1 MKDIT
6 QIDWTDDYTKLVEG
20 DPAKMAKQKVFF
32 LQNGVEY
39 DASGKACNQAQVKKY
54 YADMA
59 AEAQKT
65 ADEATAIAKGAQ
77 EAAAEALKTAGI
89 NKTAARKAV

>member
-6 QIDWTDDYTKLVEG
+6 KIDWQGDYTKLKEG

-32 LQNGVEY
+32 IQDGIEYGPDGV
-39 DASGKACNQAQVKKY
+39 ACNGPQVKKHY
-54 YADMA
+54 QAVA
-59 AEAQKT
+59 AEAQKS
-65 ADEATAIAKGAQ
+65 ADEAKD
-77 EAAAEALKTAGI
+77 AAAAAQVAADEMLKTAGI